1 MSSTEACANEQHEDV
16 EDEDKGVG
24 ADPHNCTNVVFEVW
38 CLLMQILSLVCCS
51 SGLQKG
57 FVGKPGNVCLWWRY
71 GKDKFLFSLFCEQQK
86 CKCSRFL
93 FLLFH

>member
-38 CLLMQILSLVCCS
+38 CLLMEILSLVCCR
-51 SGLQKG
+51 
-57 FVGKPGNVCLWWRY
+57 NVL
-71 GKDKFLFSLFCEQQK
+71 
-86 CKCSRFL
+86 
-93 FLLFH
+93 